1 MKAATA
7 TRKSAMGP
15 EHSKPLMPIK
25 RGRMSSKVISTS
37 CLDREMMMPF
47 RGCLIETI
55 VFMETG
61 RTPARTTRS
70 MNSCM

>member
-1 MKAATA
+1 
-7 TRKSAMGP
+7 
-15 EHSKPLMPIK
+15 MPIK
-25 RGRMSSKVISTS
+25 RGRMSSNVISTS

-61 RTPARTTRS
+61 RTPARTTSS